1 MKNIS
6 GNALIIKEININ
18 LVRKTLKSKGT
29 ATKQQIAEETG
40 LSLVTVGTV
49 LQHLVGQHEV
59 FESELSPS
67 SGGRPA
73 QQYRYNDDFAFALII
88 FPYES
93 DENIIIRS
101 TIVNLSGQCIN
112 STDSQVEAIDL
123 KTFERIIEPLFNTY
137 PSIQAIGFGHPGVEE
152 SGKIIVSDYKML
164 VGTTFTE
171 HFSSLYHVPVIIE
184 NDVNA
189 AVVGFASQKKLPHN
203 SILVYL
209 YFPDQHP
216 PGAGILI
223 NGELFKGMR
232 GFAGEVSTIPLDL
245 VWDDELYSSFETLCE
260 AITKLIMTVCAI
272 LNPDK
277 VILNGNFLSEKHM
290 ATISQNCNT
299 ALPQIII
306 PAIQLSDS
314 FVSDYQKG
322 LIVQTLKQLETDI
335 KITSK
340 KHLEA

>member
-1 MKNIS
+1 MKDIS
-6 GNALIIKEININ
+6 GNALIIKEINIS
-18 LVRKTLKSKGT
+18 LVRKTLKSKGI
-29 ATKQQIAEETG
+29 ATKQQIATETG

-49 LQHLVGQHEV
+49 LLHLAAQHEV

-73 QQYRYNDDFAFALII
+73 QQYRYNEDFAHALII

-93 DENIIIRS
+93 DGNIIIQS
-101 TIVNLSGQCIN
+101 TIVNLSGQCIY
-112 STDSQVEAIDL
+112 SVDSQVEAIDM
-123 KTFERIIEPLFNTY
+123 KVFERIIEPLYNAY

-164 VGTTFTE
+164 IGTAFTE
-171 HFSSLYHVPVIIE
+171 HFSSLYHVPVILE

-189 AVVGFASQKKLPHN
+189 AVIGFANQKKLPHN

-223 NGELFKGMR
+223 NSELFKGMR
-232 GFAGEVSTIPLDL
+232 GFAGEVGTIPLGIE
-245 VWDDELYSSFETLCE
+245 WDDELYSSSGMLCE
-260 AITKLIMTVCAI
+260 AITKLILTICAI

-277 VILNGNFLSEKHM
+277 VILNGSFLSEEHM
-290 ATISQNCNT
+290 AAISQNCG
-299 ALPQIII
+299 AELPQNIL
-306 PAIQLSDS
+306 PVIQLSDS
-314 FVSDYQKG
+314 FVADYQDG

-340 KHLEA
+340 KHLEV